1 MLSTTLR
8 RTLSAVCVGAVLIGA
23 GSGSA
28 SALSRIDTPVSGVG
42 AAASPAV
49 SAAVNLPSVTVPR
62 HLSQATQVQLLGV
75 SDAGIAVRQGADRL
89 LSGPPGSKLVH
100 HGQMDRTDAV
110 LVGDLLTWSETTT
123 SPAGTVLHRVNIG
136 TGVDS
141 PLTTTLKPL
150 AATTD
155 GYLALA
161 GRTLTRYV
169 IGGPDVPLL
178 DNVTKV
184 TAIKVQGDDVI
195 VSYDDPVEA
204 SNMISIV
211 PLAGGPRTWFQVTE
225 ERVHHLAFS
234 DTLVGWVET
243 LGSDPPAV
251 FTRPRVG
258 GRVNRLATLATETAE
273 SPEFAVAGDRAAWPK
288 NDHQIN
294 VLTKETVSTRE

>member
-100 HGQMDRTDAV
+100 HHGQMDRTDAV

-141 PLTTTLKPL
+141 PL
-150 AATTD
+150 
-155 GYLALA
+155 
-161 GRTLTRYV
+161 
-169 IGGPDVPLL
+169 
-178 DNVTKV
+178 
-184 TAIKVQGDDVI
+184 
-195 VSYDDPVEA
+195 
-204 SNMISIV
+204 
-211 PLAGGPRTWFQVTE
+211 
-225 ERVHHLAFS
+225 
-234 DTLVGWVET
+234 
-243 LGSDPPAV
+243 
-251 FTRPRVG
+251 
-258 GRVNRLATLATETAE
+258 
-273 SPEFAVAGDRAAWPK
+273 
-288 NDHQIN
+288 
-294 VLTKETVSTRE
+294 